1 MRAKD
6 KFACDEVAQTQW
18 FACTRVRELSRV
30 ISDED
35 RDEQLL
41 YRECISQTSMFDY
54 NIEQLHVRSRWSSRR
69 TIKRSTATTIAV
81 NDRMVN
87 RDEDRDHDGERP
99 LRPSAAEPLTSGTA
113 TLGWL
118 LARLLAASG
127 RATGGRRRRRR
138 GQVAHGCMLRL
149 SVGDETV
156 GPWFRHQR

>member
-6 KFACDEVAQTQW
+6 KFACDEVTQMQW

-81 NDRMVN
+81 NDRMVD
-87 RDEDRDHDGERP
+87 RDEDRDQRLP
-99 LRPSAAEPLTSGTA
+99 TIA
-113 TLGWL
+113 WL
-118 LARLLAASG
+118 
-127 RATGGRRRRRR
+127 RATKL
-138 GQVAHGCMLRL
+138 AM
-149 SVGDETV
+149 DA
-156 GPWFRHQR
+156 